1 MGQIRCDASISEI
14 MAHFYKQGE
23 KAMKA
28 VGMQAES
35 YAKQL
40 CPVDTGNLRNSITHG
55 VVVGDGK
62 VTAVIGTDVGY
73 APYVELGHAQQVG
86 RFVPKIKKRLV
97 NPFAPAYP
105 FLRPAIEDNQEELW
119 SLMQSVFN
127 SD

>member
-1 MGQIRCDASISEI
+1 

-73 APYVELGHAQQVG
+73 APFVELGHAQQVG

-97 NPFAPAYP
+97 RAWVPGKP
-105 FLRPAIEDNQEELW
+105 FLRPAFENHTDEIEKIIYDT
-119 SLMQSVFN
+119 FKG
-127 SD
+127 